1 MTLDTGIV
9 APAGPVSTEELKFTL
24 LKPAAGACT
33 ITCVSTVS
41 PRALDRLM
49 EEAVPAAS
57 VFPTRTRLDCTQTGN
72 ADATGVTPVPV
83 REIIAGEF
91 VALLITLT
99 LPLTLRATV
108 GVNAT
113 VSAADWLGA
122 KTVPDVRPL
131 ALRPVPVT
139 VTLEIVTF
147 AFPLFVRVAP
157 SELLLPIFTFP
168 KLRIVGL
175 APSKNVAATPVPL
188 MGIASGEF
196 GALLS
201 SEIEPVTLPGVLGAK
216 TALNVMLFPAAIVA
230 GTVRPE
236 MLKPG
241 PKTLA

>member
-72 ADATGVTPVPV
+72 ADATGVTPV
-83 REIIAGEF
+83 
-91 VALLITLT
+91 
-99 LPLTLRATV
+99 
-108 GVNAT
+108 
-113 VSAADWLGA
+113 
-122 KTVPDVRPL
+122 
-131 ALRPVPVT
+131 T

-196 GALLS
+196 GAL
-201 SEIEPVTLPGVLGAK
+201 
-216 TALNVMLFPAAIVA
+216 
-230 GTVRPE
+230 
-236 MLKPG
+236 
-241 PKTLA
+241 